1 MEILYLNVRSRAL
14 FSWFVDSRADSTRVK
29 ILYKAYPSFHN
40 TAKSKKGAG
49 GGGQH
54 SVLQGSLISFTSN
67 LFFKSEEQ
75 LA

>member
-1 MEILYLNVRSRAL
+1 MEILCLNVRSRAL
-14 FSWFVDSRADSTRVK
+14 FSWFFDSWADSTRVK

-49 GGGQH
+49 GGEGWH

-67 LFFKSEEQ
+67 LFLKVKNN
-75 LA
+75 